1 MYLRCGIQKLKLFP
15 QDNACPKIMGIL
27 NVTPDSF
34 SDGGHYY
41 HEGKVSLD
49 LVLKRA
55 EAMLSEGA
63 DIIDVGGES
72 TRPGAVLVSEEL
84 ELDRVIPVVEALVK
98 NLGALVSVDTSTASV
113 IRESASH
120 GASMIN
126 DVRALQR
133 DGALVAAA
141 DTGLSV
147 CLMHMQGQP
156 SSMQIS
162 PEYTDVIAEVSH
174 FLQSRM
180 AACITAG
187 IAKERILLD
196 PGFGFGKTLA
206 HNLALLAR
214 LRELVALGQPVLVGL
229 SRKSLLGQMLNRKPE
244 ERLPGSLALA
254 LCAAERGAAIIR
266 VHDVAAT
273 KDVLQV
279 LNAIKNY
286 SVLK

>member
-1 MYLRCGIQKLKLFP
+1 MHLQCGIHKLELFS
-15 QDNACPKIMGIL
+15 QINACPKIMGIL
-27 NVTPDSF
+27 NITPDSF
-34 SDGGHYY
+34 SDGGSFYQA
-41 HEGKVSLD
+41 GKISLD

-55 EAMLSEGA
+55 EIMLSEGV

-72 TRPGAVLVSEEL
+72 TRPGAAPVSEQI
-84 ELDRVIPVVEALVK
+84 ELDRVIPVVEALVEK
-98 NLGALVSVDTSTASV
+98 LGALISVDTSTAAV
-113 IRESASH
+113 ISESAGH

-133 DGALVAAA
+133 DGALEAAVK
-141 DTGLSV
+141 TGLPV

-156 SSMQIS
+156 DSMQKS
-162 PEYTDVIAEVSH
+162 PEYAEVIAEVSF
-174 FLQSRM
+174 FLRTRM
-180 AACITAG
+180 TACIAAG

-206 HNLALLAR
+206 HNLTLLAR

-229 SRKSLLGQMLNRKPE
+229 SRKSILGQMLNRKPD

-254 LCAAERGAAIIR
+254 LAAAERGAAIIR

-273 KDVLQV
+273 HDVLQV
-279 LNAIKNY
+279 FKAIKNY
-286 SVLK
+286 SI